1 MAVLQTKKF
10 IAKMKIIYAIN
21 VHSGGGKALLDEL
34 INGIDK
40 PGEYCLFL
48 SERYKLK
55 ADPSQFA
62 SVFVFRNSL
71 LSRLLAELKLF
82 FIKSAENKIL
92 YFGNLPP
99 LIRPTGF
106 ISVYLQN
113 RYLIDFV
120 ALDGFS
126 WKTKVRIWLER
137 AIFSIQYRSV
147 NQFFVQ
153 TKTMKNLLI
162 AYIGN
167 SKSVEILPFTQLKST
182 RDTDSSQGTKDLD
195 AFSSFIYPASGEPH
209 KNHVNLI
216 AAWIELANEGLFPTL
231 YLTLD
236 DSLFPELT
244 AWISEKIRLHS
255 LRIVNMGNLDTH
267 GLHALYDQ
275 VDALIFASYFESFGL
290 PLVEAQAF
298 GLPILASEL
307 DFVRDVVSPAETF
320 DPMSKVSISRAVM
333 RFMGNVVLIEKIRN
347 GKEFIDEVFN

>member
-1 MAVLQTKKF
+1 
-10 IAKMKIIYAIN
+10 MKIIYAIN
-21 VHSGGGKALLDEL
+21 VHSGGGKTLLDEL
-34 INGIDK
+34 ISGIDK
-40 PGEYCLFL
+40 PREYCLFL
-48 SERYKLK
+48 NDRYKLK
-55 ADPSQFA
+55 VDPSQF
-62 SVFVFRNSL
+62 SGVFVFRSDIF
-71 LSRLLAELKLF
+71 SRLLAELKLF
-82 FIKSAENKIL
+82 FIKSAENKVL

-126 WKTKVRIWLER
+126 LKTKVRIWLER
-137 AIFSIQYRSV
+137 MIFSIQYKSV

-162 AYIGN
+162 TYIGN
-167 SKSVEILPFTQLKST
+167 SKPVEILPFTQLRNT
-182 RDTDSSQGTKDLD
+182 RDTDFSRGAKDLGI
-195 AFSSFIYPASGEPH
+195 FPSFIYPASGEPH
-209 KNHVNLI
+209 KNHLNLM
-216 AAWIELANEGLFPTL
+216 AAWIELANEGIFPTL

-236 DSLFPELT
+236 DALFPELT
-244 AWISEKIRLHS
+244 AWISENIQLHS
-255 LRIVNMGNLDTH
+255 LRIKNMGSLDAH
-267 GLHALYDQ
+267 ELHVLYDQ
-275 VDALIFASYFESFGL
+275 VDALLFASYFESFGL

-307 DFVRDVVSPAETF
+307 DFVRDVVGPIETF

-333 RFMGNVVLIEKIRN
+333 RFMGNVVSPEKIRN